1 MFRVGQSEK
10 SRERRKVFASH
21 PEHYSGGKFHNSP
34 PLLSHVCPAA
44 LSFDGYFDFENGT
57 AEIVKLADWDTVK
70 SNVFAKTAI
79 QFVQGLPAG
88 RLPKKVVVLVCYL

>member
-1 MFRVGQSEK
+1 MGHTFVSIL
-10 SRERRKVFASH
+10 SRPLRAGVCDGDGGLG
-21 PEHYSGGKFHNSP
+21 YSIHRIAY
-34 PLLSHVCPAA
+34 CPAA